1 MSILNC
7 YTRLTIVNCTGL
19 PATFHL
25 NPSESTMRI
34 QPVGNANVNA
44 VIGTTAETIVDWF
57 KEWFQLLS
65 YGPTYQTMAWH
76 ISPSTT
82 ETVRF
87 QLTSSLNVSV
97 HWGDPSVAWD
107 NYSDGLW
114 NVDISKATDVTM
126 FFKSDMGE
134 LGKQSGQNGSA
145 SVQLLPYLEIACDN
159 DIPFVIKTPPIA
171 SMFWRPGIN
180 MDNIVN
186 PTNPTVMEN
195 PV

>member
-1 MSILNC
+1 
-7 YTRLTIVNCTGL
+7 
-19 PATFHL
+19 
-25 NPSESTMRI
+25 MRI

-82 ETVRF
+82 ETVRC

-107 NYSDGLW
+107 NYSDGFW
-114 NVDISKATDVTM
+114 NVDISQATDVTM
-126 FFKSDMGE
+126 FFKCDIGE
-134 LGKQSGQNGSA
+134 LGQHRGQNGLGPA
-145 SVQLLPYLEIACDN
+145 SVQLLPYLEIACDS
-159 DIPFVIKTPPIA
+159 DIPFMIQTPPIV

-180 MDNIVN
+180 MENIVN
-186 PTNPTVMEN
+186 PTHPTPTLVEKNPTVMEN